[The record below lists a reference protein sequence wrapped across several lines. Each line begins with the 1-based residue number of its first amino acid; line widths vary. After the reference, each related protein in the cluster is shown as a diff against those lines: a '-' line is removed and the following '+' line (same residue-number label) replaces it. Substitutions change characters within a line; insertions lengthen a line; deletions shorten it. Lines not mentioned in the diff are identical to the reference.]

1 MILKLGIQSFYS
13 LVICISIFIAL
24 YKLKDLLVLSIS
36 KKTRKRTKWIRE
48 YSKDEKS
55 PLLEEALRPFAD
67 FINSK
72 MKIKNFDRERLERIL
87 LRLGEKVTP
96 EQHEAKK
103 IIYPSIMILLG
114 LILSFFSVTVFAVC
128 IIFAIFMYFQP
139 DTELEKKIKE
149 HNENILKEFPR
160 FARTLRYSPHEN
172 IIHTIEDYLKISK
185 GPLYY
190 DLKILHAKM
199 EAGVSEKVALQDFA
213 DKIGIHA
220 IQNYIMAV
228 ITGLETSKNNVDT
241 LYAIQEEKIR
251 QMNLSNIKD
260 EMNKRPEILERI
272 NAVVLYSIMAMNG
285 LAIILS
291 FFYDFTKQF

>member
-1 MILKLGIQSFYS
+1 MNIQALYS
-13 LVICISIFIAL
+13 LIICVSLFIAL
-24 YKLKDLLVLSIS
+24 YGLKDLLILNIS
-36 KKTRKRTKWIRE
+36 RKTRKKTRWIYE
-48 YSKDEKS
+48 YSDEKKV
-55 PLLEEALRPFAD
+55 LLMEEFLKPFAD
-67 FINSK
+67 FINN
-72 MKIKNFDRERLERIL
+72 KIKITKYDREILERNL
-87 LRLGEKVTP
+87 LRLGEEITP

-103 IIYPSIMILLG
+103 IIYPSFMVLLG
-114 LILSFFSVTVFAVC
+114 LGLSFFSVTILAVST
-128 IIFAIFMYFQP
+128 IFAIFMYFQP
-139 DTELEKKIKE
+139 DSELEKKVKE
-149 HNENILKEFPR
+149 LNGNILKEFPR

-190 DLKILHAKM
+190 DLKILHAKI
-199 EAGVSEKVALQDFA
+199 EAGTSEKEALQDFA

-228 ITGLETSKNNVDT
+228 ITGLETSKENVDT